1 MEKPTS
7 QEALEIEIR
16 KKVEEVKARSMNLK
30 DAKKATKTFD
40 KWYYSDDRSHDAELE
55 NIQEEIMNSS
65 VTVHTLA
72 EYKMVLQS
80 MMDDDEAEEI
90 LAHENAHAN
99 VAQSLG
105 AEFLGY
111 SLLICK
117 DGDEFVFRGGAPYR
131 LPSEWSTEKKKAAHL
146 RIYGA
151 PEEYGEENS
160 PTDEKVV
167 NSLKNR

>member
-7 QEALEIEIR
+7 QEALKIEIEKI
-16 KKVEEVKARSMNLK
+16 VEEVKARAMSLK

-40 KWYYSDDRSHDAELE
+40 KWYYSDNRSHDEELE
-55 NIQEEIMNSS
+55 AIQDAIMNSS
-65 VTVHTLA
+65 ITVQTLA
-72 EYKMVLQS
+72 EYRMVLEN
-80 MMDDDEAEEI
+80 MTNPAEAEEI

-99 VAQSLG
+99 IAQSLG
-105 AEFLGY
+105 ADFIGY

-131 LPSEWSTEKKKAAHL
+131 LPKEWSAEKKKAAHI
-146 RIYGA
+146 RIYNA
-151 PEEYGEENS
+151 PEEYGEELS

-167 NSLKNR
+167 DGLRNS